1 MFTVKIYK
9 DGESLVVPLPTEVAA
24 RLQVS
29 EGDTLLLVECEGG
42 YQIRK
47 HEMTKVEEIMG
58 RYHGTLRNLS
68 KS

>member
-1 MFTVKIYK
+1 MTTVKIHK
-9 DGESLVVPLPTEVAA
+9 DGESLVMPLPKDVAV
-24 RLQVS
+24 RLQVE

-47 HEMTKVEEIMG
+47 HAMTKVMG